1 MKIGL
6 QYFGIAGRGSSI
18 ASLLEYTALAEEC
31 GLDFVCF
38 PERHFGGPGG
48 VSPDPLLLAAIA
60 LAETRS
66 IEVRTG
72 SLLLPL
78 HEVMYVAERIE
89 ILRARFGPRFGL
101 VFGSGW
107 NRRDFAPKLQAYDSR
122 RENFWAGADR
132 LRALIDGD
140 EVLVPGM
147 GGIRIETLSD
157 AGTGP
162 SWCAVACSVN
172 SDTAARA
179 ASLGMGIH
187 THMERIG
194 VDALQQRIETYYSA
208 FQRSNSR
215 LAGRGVTVM
224 LHAMAAGG
232 AVDIRPEAIDVI
244 ASYLRETLEL
254 ELISANSGGQLSAGA
269 TTDPALVQQRKEQ
282 LARYG
287 AQRIVSETGLIG
299 THTEI
304 RSRIDRMATAG
315 ATEIAALIDFDPD
328 TTRVKNTIVRL
339 GVIRGELK
347 SI

>member
-1 MKIGL
+1 VKIGL
-6 QYFGIAGRGSSI
+6 QYFGIAGRGSSV
-18 ASLLEYTALAEEC
+18 ASLLDYTALAEEC

-89 ILRARFGPRFGL
+89 ILRARFGARFGVVL
-101 VFGSGW
+101 GSGW
-107 NRRDFAPKLQAYDSR
+107 NRRDFAPNLRVYDSR
-122 RENFWAGADR
+122 QERFWAGADR
-132 LRALIDGD
+132 LRALIDGN
-140 EVLVPGM
+140 EVMVPDI
-147 GGIRIETLSD
+147 GGIRIETLSE

-162 SWCAVACSVN
+162 SWCAVACSVS

-179 ASLGMGIH
+179 ASLGMAIH

-194 VDALQQRIETYYSA
+194 VDALQKRIETYYSA
-208 FQRSNSR
+208 FQGSNSR

-224 LHAMAAGG
+224 LHAMAAEG
-232 AVDIRPEAIDVI
+232 AADIRSEAIDVI
-244 ASYLRETLEL
+244 ASYLEKTLEL

-269 TTDPALVQQRKEQ
+269 KTDPALVQQRKEQ

-299 THTEI
+299 THAEI
-304 RSRIDRMATAG
+304 RGRIDGMAVAG

-328 TTRVKNTIVRL
+328 AIRVKNTIIRL
-339 GVIRGELK
+339 GAIRSELR
-347 SI
+347 ST